1 MSILEK
7 YLGGGTES
15 QIVDNIPETE
25 TIYFNTINWGIV
37 VLVGIVSF
45 LICAA
50 VILCTYNFQ
59 FKQDVKKMLKEE
71 ENKKIVEKCSAEIP
85 QRIVL
90 QPNPA
95 MSQVKQ
101 EIEQPAEEEKRGKE
115 EASKK
120 EEKSGKEEA
129 SKKEE
134 ESIKE
139 DASQKVEGSKK
150 REENKNEAARKMNGE
165 NNSSKTPIRIVLPPR
180 PPMPPTSKK

>member
-1 MSILEK
+1 MEVSIRYSCRYSCDSVWITKTYYKFFDPNSNSIK
-7 YLGGGTES
+7 YYYIQNENVDGGTES

-25 TIYFNTINWGIV
+25 TIYFHTINWGTV

-71 ENKKIVEKCSAEIP
+71 ENKKIVEKYSAEIP

-90 QPNPA
+90 QPNPVTP
-95 MSQVKQ
+95 QPKQ
-101 EIEQPAEEEKRGKE
+101 DVERTTEEKESQKG
-115 EASKK
+115 
-120 EEKSGKEEA
+120 
-129 SKKEE
+129 E
-134 ESIKE
+134 ESKNN
-139 DASQKVEGSKK
+139 VEK
-150 REENKNEAARKMNGE
+150 
-165 NNSSKTPIRIVLPPR
+165 NSSETPIRIVLPPR

>member
-120 EEKSGKEEA
+120 EE
-129 SKKEE
+129 